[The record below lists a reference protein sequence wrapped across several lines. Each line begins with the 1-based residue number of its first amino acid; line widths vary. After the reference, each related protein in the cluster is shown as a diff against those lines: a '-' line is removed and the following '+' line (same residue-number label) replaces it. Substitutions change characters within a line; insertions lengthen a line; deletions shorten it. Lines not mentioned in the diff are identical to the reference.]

1 MIGYI
6 LGLIGSVALLLIII
20 AGIMYMTAAGVE
32 EKITSAKR
40 ILTGSVI
47 GLGITLLS
55 FSLLQ
60 VIISA
65 LNL

>member
-32 EKITSAKR
+32 EKITSSKR
-40 ILTGSVI
+40 ILTGAVI
-47 GLGITLLS
+47 GLGIALLA

-60 VIISA
+60 VIMSV
-65 LNL
+65 LNM